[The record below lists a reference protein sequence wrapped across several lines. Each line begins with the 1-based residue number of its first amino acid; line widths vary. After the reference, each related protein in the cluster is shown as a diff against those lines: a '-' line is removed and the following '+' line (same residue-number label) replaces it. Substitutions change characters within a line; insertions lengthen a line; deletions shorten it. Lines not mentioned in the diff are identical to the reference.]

1 MVTLSDASARA
12 LALDR
17 AMEEYIVLHGARYNK
32 NRAAAHACEDILP
45 PRVKEKMDELIEKA
59 GLIQGQVNVMD
70 DVNPT
75 FDARVPTLKNTFV
88 TSRLA
93 GSTYYMVNGV
103 QKQGAVSCTC
113 GAPRTDG
120 FPCVH
125 NVKHALHIGRDPC
138 EFVHYLDTTEAWEQ
152 QYDQD
157 DEFPVIGPEEYKK
170 ADFDKNLQ
178 YPPVPPPKVGRPKK
192 EGRIKGG
199 KEKAMAWERKRALP
213 VCSACNKAGH
223 ISTNSK

>member
-1 MVTLSDASARA
+1 MPSQGGWTQPTAVDGDRVSAA
-12 LALDR
+12 Y
-17 AMEEYIVLHGARYNK
+17 M
-32 NRAAAHACEDILP
+32 P
-45 PRVKEKMDELIEKA
+45 
-59 GLIQGQVNVMD
+59 GQATCSVGG
-70 DVNPT
+70 
-75 FDARVPTLKNTFV
+75 R
-88 TSRLA
+88 RRCWH
-93 GSTYYMVNGV
+93 
-103 QKQGAVSCTC
+103 KQGAVSCTC

-138 EFVHYLDTTEAWEQ
+138 DFVHYLDTTEAWEH

-157 DEFPVIGPEEYKK
+157 DEFPVIGPEQYDK

-199 KEKAMAWERKRALP
+199 KEKAMASERKRALP

-223 ISTNSK
+223 ISTNSKCEKYKARGQKKKK